1 MDADAGAP
9 DIDAGELAAQVVAAY
24 TANRRTLATA
34 ESLTGGLLGATITG
48 VPGASVIY
56 RGGLI
61 TYATDVKALIGG
73 VDPQLLDRHGAVSAS
88 TAEALAHH
96 AAAALHAD
104 VAVALT
110 GVAGPGPQEGHDAGT
125 VWLGWYA
132 AGSPGSTRLRLSGDR
147 AGIRRGSVMAA
158 LARLLDLAR

>member
-1 MDADAGAP
+1 MDADGGTTNAE
-9 DIDAGELAAQVVAAY
+9 AGELAAQVVAAY

-73 VDPQLLDRHGAVSAS
+73 VDPQVLDRHGAVSAP

-96 AAAALHAD
+96 AAVALRAD
-104 VAVALT
+104 VAAALT
-110 GVAGPGPQEGHDAGT
+110 GVAGPDRQEGHDAGT

-132 AGSPGSTRLRLSGDR
+132 AGSAASARLRLAGDR
-147 AGIRRGSVMAA
+147 GTIRRVAVMAA
-158 LARLLDLAR
+158 LTRLLDLAR